1 MTIKRHELVGN
12 VYLIDTSVWIDYFND
27 RDNESVIQFQNIL
40 DKKESYGICS
50 AIYQEILQGAK
61 SETDFEKLQS
71 YLCTQIFYHPKDPIN
86 TYTKSAKL
94 YFQCRRNGVTIRS
107 TIDCLIAQISIEHD
121 LTLLHNDNDF
131 KNMAKIF
138 PKLKQLSGEL

>member
-1 MTIKRHELVGN
+1 MAGN
-12 VYLIDTSVWIDYFND
+12 VYLIDTSVWIDYFNN

-61 SETDFEKLQS
+61 SETDFETLQN

-86 TYTKSAKL
+86 TYTK
-94 YFQCRRNGVTIRS
+94 I
-107 TIDCLIAQISIEHD
+107 LILNLQNCIFSVVGMELLFVVPSIV
-121 LTLLHNDNDF
+121 
-131 KNMAKIF
+131 
-138 PKLKQLSGEL
+138 